1 MLFDLGIK
9 GVGLGSGHLEILG
22 CATELG
28 EEKEAD
34 CGGNGRGIKAKESD
48 KIS

>member
-9 GVGLGSGHLEILG
+9 GVGILG